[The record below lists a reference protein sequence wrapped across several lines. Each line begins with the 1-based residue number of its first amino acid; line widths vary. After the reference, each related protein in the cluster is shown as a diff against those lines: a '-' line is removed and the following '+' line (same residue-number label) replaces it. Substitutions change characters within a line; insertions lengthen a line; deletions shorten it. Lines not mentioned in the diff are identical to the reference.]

1 MTNYCFV
8 LPFLPGGI
16 DLAKKF
22 AQENGGS
29 NKEHDEFYKSAGI
42 SREQVWIQRSP
53 AGSGAPDLEIVSLET
68 EDPAKT
74 LKEFSTSNHPWAIRF
89 RKFAK
94 EAFGIDFEAGPS
106 PPLNELL
113 VDWYERK

>member
-8 LPFLPGGI
+8 LPFLSGRI

-53 AGSGAPDLEIVSLET
+53 PGSGSPDLEIVSIEIN
-68 EDPAKT
+68 DPGQT
-74 LKEFSTSNHPWAIRF
+74 FKEFATSNHPWAVKF
-89 RKFAK
+89 REFAK
-94 EAFGIDFEAGPS
+94 SAYGIDFIGPP
-106 PPLNELL
+106 PPLNESI
-113 VDWYERK
+113 VDWQQSQ